1 MDDKASVSQRD
12 NAQVI
17 ESLFNYLK
25 TLNIGVEICIEY
37 LSDKVPCMA
46 VKQVSTAYKTRT
58 NIIGGYDAELPFA
71 IYYRAKV
78 IDTRSCFNITRP
90 LNILADIFEL
100 ETYNGFPNLQLQG
113 YTPKVLE
120 MVSTPADDSGKE
132 DNTAVFMAMYKL
144 TYKKKAR

>member
-78 IDTRSCFNITRP
+78 IDTRSRFNITRP

>member
-1 MDDKASVSQRD
+1 MDDKANVTSQE

-17 ESLFNYLK
+17 ESLFKYLQ
-25 TLNIGVEICIEY
+25 TLNIGVEMCIEY
-37 LSDKVPCMA
+37 LSDKVPCVA
-46 VKQVSTAYKTRT
+46 VKQISTAYKTRT

-78 IDTRSCFNITRP
+78 IDTRSRFNITRP

-100 ETYNGFPNLQLQG
+100 ETYNNFPNLQLHG
-113 YTPKVLE
+113 YIPKKLE

-132 DNTAVFMAMYKL
+132 NNTAVFMAMYKL

>member
-1 MDDKASVSQRD
+1 MADKANVTSQE

-17 ESLFNYLK
+17 ESLFKYLQS
-25 TLNIGVEICIEY
+25 LNIGVEICIEY
-37 LSDKVPCMA
+37 LSDKTPCMA
-46 VKQVSTAYKTRT
+46 VKQVSTAYKTKT

-71 IYYRAKV
+71 IYYRAKAV
-78 IDTRSCFNITRP
+78 DTRSLLNITRP

-100 ETYNGFPNLQLQG
+100 ETYNGFPNLHLQG
-113 YTPKVLE
+113 YIPKRLE

-132 DNTAVFMAMYKL
+132 NNTATFMAMYKL